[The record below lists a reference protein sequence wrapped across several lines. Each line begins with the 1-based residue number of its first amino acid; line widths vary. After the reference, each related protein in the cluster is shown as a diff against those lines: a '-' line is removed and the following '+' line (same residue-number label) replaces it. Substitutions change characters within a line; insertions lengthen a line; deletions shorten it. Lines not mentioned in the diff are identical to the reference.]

1 VFSLIRWYS
10 RSKRILRISLVYTI
24 LILAG
29 IIPYYYVF
37 TNLNTR
43 LGYFQMFQIIFK
55 QIANTRRILVH
66 WSYLHNTL
74 NRIKTIGL
82 NIYKKQAGGKYILGI
97 Y

>member
-1 VFSLIRWYS
+1 MSFKIVAGKIIVFSLIRWYS

-66 WSYLHNTL
+66 
-74 NRIKTIGL
+74 
-82 NIYKKQAGGKYILGI
+82 
-97 Y
+97 